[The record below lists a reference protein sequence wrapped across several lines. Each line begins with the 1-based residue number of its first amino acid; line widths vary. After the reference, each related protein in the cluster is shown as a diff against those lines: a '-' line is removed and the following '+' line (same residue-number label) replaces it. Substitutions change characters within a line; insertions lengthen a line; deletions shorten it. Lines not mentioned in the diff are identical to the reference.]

1 MVLTLLL
8 SLSLLQPYM
17 TNSPQYDSILGGQ
30 STVLGLDT
38 SPLTIPDIS
47 NLFTPDV
54 EMAGLWAGATPWLD
68 SSTLEFERMV
78 ADNGLG

>member
-1 MVLTLLL
+1 M
-8 SLSLLQPYM
+8 
-17 TNSPQYDSILGGQ
+17 
-30 STVLGLDT
+30 LGLDT